1 MYISPLILLVL
12 EPAFGFGEDA
22 FATGLAVCRIFSVRG
37 ARGWLG
43 GKLTERIGGTSTCCM
58 PFLACI

>member
-1 MYISPLILLVL
+1 MLVL